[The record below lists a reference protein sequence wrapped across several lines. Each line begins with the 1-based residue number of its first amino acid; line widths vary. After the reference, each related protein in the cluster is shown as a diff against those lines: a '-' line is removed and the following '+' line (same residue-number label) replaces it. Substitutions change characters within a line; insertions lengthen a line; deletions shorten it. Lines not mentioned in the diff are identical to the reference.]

1 MYAETRCDEAELGW
15 YEPSPDKFTFRG
27 LYAKKISITPQ
38 LPQHFKN
45 NFTPNQLIC
54 QMLVVSFARKMR
66 NYKRMIARSWYRS
79 AIWY

>member
-27 LYAKKISITPQ
+27 PYAKKISITPQ

-45 NFTPNQLIC
+45 NFTPER
-54 QMLVVSFARKMR
+54 VDFARKL
-66 NYKRMIARSWYRS
+66 AAGTSHA
-79 AIWY
+79 AIISILFT